1 MRISRLS
8 MTNSCRKP
16 GSILAVSLA
25 LSSMMTPGSFAAP
38 LANAKDMFYE
48 ELKTPGGAART
59 GATVAYCLELHRGSA
74 PPVLCNNRYPFRSGD
89 GIRLHLKTSSPRYVY
104 IALMQGSTGKKALL
118 YPPPGENN
126 RIEPGRECLV
136 PPHGLIKFDNNPGA
150 EKLALL
156 LSPEPIDT
164 SRALSSSTFS
174 VDANLLTGIPQ
185 SAGDYSVYSND
196 GVYNLGDKAAG
207 SGLVYVHNPNPGTVT
222 GVSIVLNHGATP
234 AAPATPPSTS
244 TPSNPSSG
252 SGPNRPVSDKWA
264 FIVGVNKFANF
275 PDRELRFCVNDAKYL
290 KDFLVNEA
298 GFKPNHVYFLSDE
311 QATQKNILRVMT
323 ELLPSAIQRDDLVL
337 LYFSTH
343 GTPKMKG
350 ENFIVTHDFQLDTQ
364 NGIPMAKLGEL
375 IKKKIPSD
383 RVVTILDT
391 CFSGNA
397 RQMDTKQALDDLL
410 VGSGQIIVSSCGP
423 NETSLEDARLQHG
436 YFTYY
441 LVNALRSN
449 KLLKQSF
456 DVSKGQVVTHTQS
469 EHNHSQH
476 PIVNYD
482 RWKGNDLPIHVAPTS
497 PRL

>member
-8 MTNSCRKP
+8 MTDSCRRLV
-16 GSILAVSLA
+16 GMFFGAILA
-25 LSSMMTPGSFAAP
+25 SSFMPSSFAAP
-38 LANAKDMFYE
+38 TLSNAKDMFYQ
-48 ELKTPGGAART
+48 ELKDPGAARS

-74 PPVLCNNRYPFRSGD
+74 TPVLCNNRYPFRSGD

-104 IALMQGSTGKKALL
+104 IVLMQGSTGKKALL

-126 RIEPGRECLV
+126 RIDPGREFLV
-136 PPHGLIKFDNNPGA
+136 PPHGLIKFDNNPGT

-164 SRALSSSTFS
+164 SRALASPTFS

-185 SAGDYSVYSND
+185 SVGEYSVYSND

-207 SGLVYVHNPNPGTVT
+207 SGLVYVHNPNSGTTT
-222 GVSIVLNHGATP
+222 GISIVLNHGGSATP
-234 AAPATPPSTS
+234 ATSTS
-244 TPSNPSSG
+244 TASTTTTSATSG

-323 ELLPSAIQRDDLVL
+323 ELLPNAIQRDDLVL